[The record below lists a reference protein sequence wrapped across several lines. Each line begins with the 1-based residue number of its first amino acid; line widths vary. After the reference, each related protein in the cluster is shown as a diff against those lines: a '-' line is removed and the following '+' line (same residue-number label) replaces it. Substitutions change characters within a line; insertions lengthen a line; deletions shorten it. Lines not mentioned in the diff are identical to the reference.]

1 MLDDLKAIL
10 YPNAA
15 EAKQLLNQALTCDL
29 AELGEEDP
37 EVISR
42 RVLADAA
49 DKDLGRPRSLKTIG
63 LFSRLEQISP
73 SLQATHAMKIWHY
86 VNSPTD
92 NSSPLP

>member
-1 MLDDLKAIL
+1 MATSSELDDLKAIL

-63 LFSRLEQISP
+63 LF
-73 SLQATHAMKIWHY
+73 
-86 VNSPTD
+86 
-92 NSSPLP
+92 